1 MKKIGARRLILNA
14 LLEGRRLTSYEA
26 NVIGKTTEG
35 GRRLRQLC
43 ATYPIIKEAIPGEPY
58 KLYYFDPARLEE
70 YRSERKKPFAKK
82 IGGFFENLLDGG
94 MFGGCK

>member
-26 NVIGKTTEG
+26 NDIGKTTEG

-43 ATYPIIKEAIPGEPY
+43 ETYPIIKEAIPGEPY
-58 KLYYFDPARLEE
+58 KLYYLDPVWLEE
-70 YRSERKKPFAKK
+70 YRKEHKKPFAKR
-82 IGGFFENLLDGG
+82 IGDFFENLLDGG
-94 MFGGCK
+94 MFGGCR